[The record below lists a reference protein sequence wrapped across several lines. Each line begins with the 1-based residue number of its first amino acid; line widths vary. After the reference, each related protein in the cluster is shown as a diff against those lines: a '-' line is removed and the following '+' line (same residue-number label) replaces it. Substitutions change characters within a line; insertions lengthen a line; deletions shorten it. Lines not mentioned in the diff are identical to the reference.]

1 MPESSLSLADKS
13 RPAILISAI
22 LIGLLVGFQFQQISA
37 IADPIIYFTL
47 IILIYSVV
55 LNIPFKHVLNSYRN
69 LRFFYFAWFQNFVI
83 IPLLG
88 FMLALIFLGAYPA
101 IFIGFILY
109 IVTPCTDWFLM
120 FTQMARGDVP
130 LGVALLPT
138 NLILQILLLPV
149 YLLLFAGKLI
159 PIQIEA
165 FFEALLVFVITP
177 MALAG
182 MTRYAMK
189 RLKGEERGREF
200 ISKVSTPLQM
210 ATLVIIIFFMFS
222 GQTKVI
228 VDNAGPLALVFAP
241 LVIFFFLSFLIAQLI
256 AKYTNMNY
264 GERALLTCTTAAR
277 NSPLGLAIAVGMFP
291 DEPLIQMAII
301 IGVLIEL
308 PILVAIVKG
317 LEVLRERK
325 IDTVDIQDV
334 SCDGKG

>member
-69 LRFFYFAWFQNFVI
+69 LRFFSFAWFQNFVI

-101 IFIGFILY
+101 IFVGFILY

-165 FFEALLVFVITP
+165 FIEALLVFVITP

-189 RLKGEERGREF
+189 RLKGEERGREI
-200 ISKVSTPLQM
+200 ISKISTPLQM

-291 DEPLIQMAII
+291 DEPLIQVAII

-308 PILVAIVKG
+308 PILVAVVKG
-317 LEVLRERK
+317 LDVIRNR
-325 IDTVDIQDV
+325 ITVP
-334 SCDGKG
+334 S